1 MMVLQVIFMEGFL
14 VGIVLL
20 EGVLGAR
27 EVALDLPVVGE
38 VVEILMMEERTGVVV
53 EVTVMRIVGPRYREA
68 VEMIG

>member
-53 EVTVMRIVGPRYREA
+53 EVTVTRIVGPRCREA

>member
-1 MMVLQVIFMEGFL
+1 MEGFL

-53 EVTVMRIVGPRYREA
+53 EVTVMRIVGPRCREA